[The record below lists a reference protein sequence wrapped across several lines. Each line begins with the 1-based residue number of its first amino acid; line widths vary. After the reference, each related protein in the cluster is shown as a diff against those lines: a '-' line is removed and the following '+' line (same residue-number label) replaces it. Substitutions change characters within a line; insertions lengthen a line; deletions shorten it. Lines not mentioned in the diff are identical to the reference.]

1 MKSYYRNTN
10 VGRPYGNVTVFNR
23 GTQLE
28 YKKGK
33 YIFREGVVTFYAE
46 NKYAAFEFVYG
57 GIIHSLTLSEFK
69 KPFTDRQLIIRA
81 GKFGRTISM
90 RR

>member
-1 MKSYYRNTN
+1 MKSFYRSSK
-10 VGRPYGNVTVFNR
+10 VGKPYGNISVFNR

-90 RR
+90 RK

>member
-46 NKYAAFEFVYG
+46 NRYAVFEFVYG

-81 GKFGRTISM
+81 GKFGRATIK
-90 RR
+90 R